1 MRLALAALLAFAL
14 AAAIGLGAT
23 WWTIAHGLPAAG
35 LVIGPWRA
43 EPTAGTLAAH
53 AYLRA
58 AAAQRGEAPLA
69 YGDGLAFMAE
79 RDDEGRPL
87 AANCAYRLE
96 GDMPAARIWTLA
108 LFDPAG
114 AALNARRSDDSLS
127 SAEAIR
133 FVDTPLVI
141 TLSKEVQPGNWLPLQ
156 SDGAFML
163 GLSLYDTSIGT
174 PLDRASPG
182 ALLSIKRGA
191 CR

>member
-87 AANCAYRLE
+87 AANCAYRLCSTP
-96 GDMPAARIWTLA
+96 PAPRSTR
-108 LFDPAG
+108 G
-114 AALNARRSDDSLS
+114 AATIPCRAPRRSAS
-127 SAEAIR
+127 STR
-133 FVDTPLVI
+133 P
-141 TLSKEVQPGNWLPLQ
+141 S
-156 SDGAFML
+156 S
-163 GLSLYDTSIGT
+163 S
-174 PLDRASPG
+174 R
-182 ALLSIKRGA
+182 
-191 CR
+191 